1 MEINQLCE
9 IIKKKILEEKNI
21 KKVQVEDKSFLHKK
35 HKTNK
40 AGKFHIKLNFYKK
53 VQKGYYKISKNNGN
67 YVIIDSN
74 KKNTNEV
81 KKIIINKLEKII

>member
-21 KKVQVEDKSFLHKK
+21 KKVQVEDKSFLHRK

-40 AGKFHIKLNFYKK
+40 EGKFHIKLKIESEELKNKNTINSNRFI
-53 VQKGYYKISKNNGN
+53 YKILESE
-67 YVIIDSN
+67 I
-74 KKNTNEV
+74 
-81 KKIIINKLEKII
+81 KLYIHSLQIEFI

>member
-35 HKTNK
+35 HKNNK
-40 AGKFHIKLNFYKK
+40 EGKFHIKLKIESEELKNKNTINSNRFI
-53 VQKGYYKISKNNGN
+53 YKILESE
-67 YVIIDSN
+67 I
-74 KKNTNEV
+74 
-81 KKIIINKLEKII
+81 KLYIHSLQIEFI

>member
-40 AGKFHIKLNFYKK
+40 EGKFHIKLKIESEELKNKNTINSNRFI
-53 VQKGYYKISKNNGN
+53 YKILESE
-67 YVIIDSN
+67 I
-74 KKNTNEV
+74 
-81 KKIIINKLEKII
+81 KLYIHSLQIEFI